1 MNLIVNWSLTGNA
14 LSAIV
19 FYGISK
25 KNCKKVKNRSICL
38 NLITS
43 TQFLLE
49 KALDCLEV
57 FQLIARVNNIYREES
72 ILLSNGSV
80 ETCSVKL

>member
-57 FQLIARVNNIYREES
+57 FQELIIYIERRVSYSRMA
-72 ILLSNGSV
+72 LWKRV
-80 ETCSVKL
+80 A